1 MFLMRVIE
9 QSSNSIISFDDSGL
23 NSAFLSDD
31 VYIYD
36 SVDLMLKNL
45 KDILNIELDSE
56 LNQNIENNETY
67 VLNLQFENKIKVI
80 FKKVDIGKRIDFIFD
95 LM

>member
-9 QSSNSIISFDDSGL
+9 QSSNSIINFDDSGL

-67 VLNLQFENKIKVI
+67 ILNLQFENKIKVI
-80 FKKVDIGKRIDFIFD
+80 FKKVDIGKRVDFIFD

>member
-67 VLNLQFENKIKVI
+67 ILNFQIENIIKVI
-80 FKKVDIGKRIDFIFD
+80 FKKVDISKKVDFILD
-95 LM
+95 LI

>member
-67 VLNLQFENKIKVI
+67 VLNFQFENKIKVI
-80 FKKVDIGKRIDFIFD
+80 FKKVDIGKRVDFIFD

>member
-9 QSSNSIISFDDSGL
+9 QSSDSIISFDDSGL

-80 FKKVDIGKRIDFIFD
+80 FKKVDIGKRVDFIFD

>member
-1 MFLMRVIE
+1 MRVIE
-9 QSSNSIISFDDSGL
+9 QSSNYIISFDDSGL

-67 VLNLQFENKIKVI
+67 VLNFQFKNKIKVI

>member
-1 MFLMRVIE
+1 MRVIE

>member
-31 VYIYD
+31 VYVYD

-45 KDILNIELDSE
+45 KNILNIELDSE

-80 FKKVDIGKRIDFIFD
+80 FKKVDIGKKVDFILD
-95 LM
+95 LI

>member
-67 VLNLQFENKIKVI
+67 ILYFQIENIIKVI
-80 FKKVDIGKRIDFIFD
+80 FKKVDIGKRVDFILD
-95 LM
+95 LI

>member
-9 QSSNSIISFDDSGL
+9 QSSDSIISFDDSGL

-67 VLNLQFENKIKVI
+67 ILNFQFENIIKVI
-80 FKKVDIGKRIDFIFD
+80 FKKVDIGKRVDFILD

>member
-1 MFLMRVIE
+1 MRVIE

-31 VYIYD
+31 VYVYD

-45 KDILNIELDSE
+45 KNILNIELDSE

-80 FKKVDIGKRIDFIFD
+80 FKKVDIGKKVDFILD
-95 LM
+95 LI

>member
-80 FKKVDIGKRIDFIFD
+80 FKKVDIGKRVDFIFD

>member
-9 QSSNSIISFDDSGL
+9 QSSDSIISFDDSGL

-67 VLNLQFENKIKVI
+67 ILNFQFENIIKVI
-80 FKKVDIGKRIDFIFD
+80 FKKVDIGKRVDFIFD

>member
-80 FKKVDIGKRIDFIFD
+80 FKKS
-95 LM
+95 

>member
-1 MFLMRVIE
+1 MRVIE

-67 VLNLQFENKIKVI
+67 VLNFQFKNKIKVI

>member
-80 FKKVDIGKRIDFIFD
+80 FKKVDIGKRVDFILD
-95 LM
+95 LI